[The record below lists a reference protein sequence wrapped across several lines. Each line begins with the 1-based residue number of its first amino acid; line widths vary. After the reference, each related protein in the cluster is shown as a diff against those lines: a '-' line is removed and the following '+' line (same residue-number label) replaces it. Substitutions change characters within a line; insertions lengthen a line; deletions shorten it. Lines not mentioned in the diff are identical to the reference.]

1 MRMQQEQAKSSKFG
15 AKGHTGVKMQIPKFK
30 YATAEGKNLKFLANT
45 QEAPKS
51 LQIHHGCQIIVRFA
65 LNTHEMDQSKQSI
78 SIQGVI
84 MQNTALK
91 LNAKKMKFPFLC
103 QNTVEIQ

>member
-1 MRMQQEQAKSSKFG
+1 M
-15 AKGHTGVKMQIPKFK
+15 
-30 YATAEGKNLKFLANT
+30 
-45 QEAPKS
+45 
-51 LQIHHGCQIIVRFA
+51 RFA